1 MAGRP
6 RTRARKAAE
15 AAGVVDTTASAASP
29 PAWQRP
35 PFEKGNT
42 LSLQHGAHSPRIVD
56 PIALQWVE
64 VAREQAPYL
73 RDPSYEPALLAW
85 ARFEAK
91 CDLLHA
97 WIDEHGMF
105 DDNGNPVPAAK
116 ILDRYEG
123 RAASLRATLGMDPV
137 SRAKLQKDAAAT
149 KLDLAALMAQ
159 EAPRDTHD

>member
-1 MAGRP
+1 VAEP
-6 RTRARKAAE
+6 IEART
-15 AAGVVDTTASAASP
+15 GVVDTASATPVA

-35 PFEKGNT
+35 PFEPGNT
-42 LSLQHGAHSPRIVD
+42 AAATHGAHSDRMVA
-56 PIALQWVE
+56 PIAQRWVE
-64 VAREQAPYL
+64 IAREQAPYL
-73 RDPSYEPALLAW
+73 QDPSYEPALLSW

-97 WIDEHGMF
+97 WLDEHGMF
-105 DDNGNPVPAAK
+105 DEHGNVAPAAK
-116 ILDRYEG
+116 RLERYEG

-159 EAPRDTHD
+159 EADSDRHD

>member
-1 MAGRP
+1 MIEP
-6 RTRARKAAE
+6 TE
-15 AAGVVDTTASAASP
+15 AGVVDTMSAAPAGP

-35 PFEKGNT
+35 PFEPGNT
-42 LSLQHGAHSPRIVD
+42 LSLTHGAHSPRIVE
-56 PIALQWVE
+56 PIAQRWVE
-64 VAREQAPYL
+64 TARASAPYL
-73 RDPSYEPALLAW
+73 NDPSYEPALLSW

-97 WIDEHGMF
+97 WMKEHGMF
-105 DDNGNPVPAAK
+105 DDGGNVVPAAK

-123 RAASLRATLGMDPV
+123 RAASLRAALGMDPV

-159 EAPRDTHD
+159 ETDRDRND

>member
-6 RTRARKAAE
+6 KTRARKAAE
-15 AAGVVDTTASAASP
+15 GAGVVSVPSVDS
-29 PAWQRP
+29 WQRP

-42 LSLQHGAHSPRIVD
+42 LSLQHGAHSPRTVE
-56 PIALQWVE
+56 PIAQQWVDI
-64 VAREQAPYL
+64 AREQAPYL
-73 RDPSYEPALLAW
+73 RDPSYEPALLSW

-105 DDNGNPVPAAK
+105 DTEGNPVPAAK

-159 EAPRDTHD
+159 ETHDDRND